1 MALIFDTPRLVLNAY
16 AVLAGQT
23 PGHTAYNEHLGYV
36 SSLTP
41 TGYKAALN
49 DLFKGFSTPQ
59 LATMML
65 TNLGLTNVF
74 TQKIA
79 EDFLGNFSNR
89 IGAMIDAADWLYT
102 YPEDTGPKLA
112 YVSKI
117 DSSYAYSLTPTNG
130 SSVSLSALAVAS
142 QTFVLATGTDTLPG
156 TSGDDTF
163 SAIIQNSGTNGATDS
178 STLNSADS
186 INGSDGTD
194 ILNIRLISLTGSTTI
209 SPVLTNLEKISLNS
223 EDGSGNNAA
232 IRVASSTVNST
243 STLKTVEFKDH
254 GVGANTTFL
263 SVPRATVI
271 SLDNADSEDGQ
282 KVNFRADTT
291 GSSVGTDFS
300 MTVANGSGS
309 STKKAGIN
317 LVATN
322 GTSDDTSFKS
332 VTITV
337 AGEASYV
344 QAGTALASLT
354 SVTVKGAATGVTTG
368 YGLTLGQ
375 SNDFTNLKTVDASA
389 LTGGGLSLDAR
400 GSTATGF
407 SFKGSGSNDRV
418 VLSNTTINT
427 ASAMDGGAGT
437 DTLATTSFNVTASV
451 VNSSTGFEVLE
462 SVNAASSLNASSFT
476 NIHQFLFSGGNGNG
490 LNITGVESNDRF
502 IFSSDHGGRDE
513 GVRFTAANAGASVVF
528 EMRASAETNGEVT
541 IIANDNNGNDV
552 SAIGFRSGISSV
564 TVDST
569 GTNTKANLIEA
580 VKNGNY
586 NYFAFNNDNGL
597 ANFTI
602 TGSQDLTIAAKEGVE
617 MSSSSRLLGFTNSV
631 NVNAAGFTGALRI
644 AGSNSADVIVG
655 GSGGDIIYGMGGAD
669 ILTGGGG
676 ADQFRMVATSGT
688 DVLKDFVNGTDK
700 IGFNNVDFANTTATP
715 AGATL
720 SASDYV
726 DNRSGIT
733 SIGASDNHKVIEL
746 QTALS
751 SSQAQT
757 DVGAAVEA
765 YVILFNS
772 TTSKGELWFDA
783 NWSDASGRTQVAT
796 FDTVTSLVGV
806 TSFTHADF
814 VEFTS

>member
-16 AVLAGQT
+16 AVLVGQT

-49 DLFKGFSTPQ
+49 DLFKDLTTPQ
-59 LATMML
+59 LATIML
-65 TNLGLTNVF
+65 TNLGLTKVF
-74 TQKIA
+74 TQEIG
-79 EDFLGNFSNR
+79 EEFLGLFSNR
-89 IGAMIDAADWLYT
+89 IGAMIDLADWVYT

-117 DSSYAYSLTPTNG
+117 NASYAYSLTPTNG
-130 SSVSLSALAVAS
+130 SSVSLSALASAS
-142 QTFVLATGTDTLPG
+142 QSFELSAGRDTLPG
-156 TSGDDTF
+156 TSGDDAF
-163 SAIIQNSGTNGATDS
+163 SAIIQNSGTNGTTDS

-186 INGSDGTD
+186 IDGGAGTD
-194 ILNIRLISLTGSTTI
+194 VLNIRLISLTGPTTI

-232 IRVASSTVNST
+232 IRVANSTVNST
-243 STLKTVEFKDH
+243 STLQTVEFKDH

-291 GSSVGTDFS
+291 DSSVGTDFS

-309 STKKAGIN
+309 STKTAGIN

-354 SVTVKGAATGVTTG
+354 SVTVKGAATGVMTG
-368 YGLTLGQ
+368 FGLELSQDTGFN
-375 SNDFTNLKTVDASA
+375 SLKTVSASGM
-389 LTGGGLSLDAR
+389 TGGGLQLDAR

-407 SFKGSGSNDRV
+407 TFTGSSLADALL
-418 VLSNTTINT
+418 LSRDTLN
-427 ASAMDGGAGT
+427 ASATLNGGLGK
-437 DTLATTSFNVTASV
+437 DILATTSFSNVSTA
-451 VNSSTGFEVLE
+451 VNRAISFEVLE
-462 SVNAASSLNASSFT
+462 AITPQSSLEASSFT
-476 NIHQFLFSGGNGNG
+476 SIHEFLFSGGNGNG

-528 EMRASAETNGEVT
+528 EMRAFAETNGEVT

-552 SAIGFRSGISSV
+552 SAIGFRGGISSV

-569 GTNTKANLIEA
+569 GTNTNANLIEA

-631 NVNAAGFTGALRI
+631 NVNAASFTGALRI

-655 GSGGDIIYGMGGAD
+655 GSGGDIIYGMGGSD

-676 ADQFRMVATSGT
+676 ADQFRMVGTRGT

-700 IGFNNVDFANTTATP
+700 IGFNNVNFANTTATP